1 MVFALDRALLACC
14 VGALALAG
22 ACFKETTGG
31 GLGDTESGD
40 GSTGDDGDGTA
51 PDDGGDDGDS
61 GTGGGGSSDDTG
73 ADTGDTGGGTG
84 GTDSTGGGTGTTT
97 GGTGSTSGETGST
110 GSGLPAFFCEEN
122 APPTEE
128 LNPDEKKEIEG
139 KNGTFVDECDANGN
153 LVEYVC
159 DTVTE
164 CGPPPNP
171 DCDTFQ
177 TGEVIPMEFD
187 CDGTCVDGTCV
198 SRCPDFGDMLEY
210 IAVGP
215 TVVFR
220 NLEDSRLYSCT
231 LIFDIQSDNYDCAT
245 DPAVDDQTVVHSLG
259 LQTEWCTGGAIGNIG
274 TGNPQQCTYSC
285 SMVP

>member
-1 MVFALDRALLACC
+1 ML
-14 VGALALAG
+14 G
-22 ACFKETTGG
+22 ACFKEVSGGGSGGTDSGDGGSGDDGGDTGTGG
-31 GLGDTESGD
+31 G
-40 GSTGDDGDGTA
+40 GDDGDG
-51 PDDGGDDGDS
+51 
-61 GTGGGGSSDDTG
+61 GTGGGGSSADTG
-73 ADTGDTGGGTG
+73 GETGDTGDTGGGTG
-84 GTDSTGGGTGTTT
+84 GTDDTGGET
-97 GGTGSTSGETGST
+97 GGTGGETGST
-110 GSGLPAFFCEEN
+110 GGETGGTGSGMPRFFCEEN
-122 APPTEE
+122 AEPTDE
-128 LNPDEKKEIEG
+128 LNPDEKKGIEG
-139 KNGTFVDECDANGN
+139 DNGTFVDECDANGN

-159 DTVTE
+159 DVVTE

-171 DCDTFQ
+171 DCETYQ
-177 TGEVIPMEFD
+177 TGQVIPMEFD

-220 NLEDSRLYSCT
+220 NLEDSRLYSCN
-231 LIFDIQSDNYDCAT
+231 LIFDIQNDNYDCT
-245 DPAVDDQTVVHSLG
+245 NDPAVSDETVVYSLG

>member
-1 MVFALDRALLACC
+1 MVFALDRVLVACF
-14 VGALALAG
+14 VGALSLAG
-22 ACFKETTGG
+22 ACFKETSSGG
-31 GLGDTESGD
+31 SGGTD
-40 GSTGDDGDGTA
+40 SGEGSTGDDGDGTA

-61 GTGGGGSSDDTG
+61 GSGGGGSSDGT
-73 ADTGDTGGGTG
+73 ADETGDTGGGTDG
-84 GTDSTGGGTGTTT
+84 
-97 GGTGSTSGETGST
+97 TSGETVTATGETGNTGGETGNT
-110 GSGLPAFFCEEN
+110 GSGMPAFFCEEN

-128 LNPDEKKEIEG
+128 LNPDEKKTIEG
-139 KNGTFVDECDANGN
+139 TNGTFVDECDANGN

-159 DTVTE
+159 DTETE

-198 SRCPDFGDMLEY
+198 SRCPEFDDMLEY

-231 LIFDIQSDNYDCAT
+231 LIFDIGSDSYDCET
-245 DPAVDDQTVVHSLG
+245 DPTVGDQTVVHSLG

-285 SMVP
+285 SIVS